1 MPDFTEI
8 LKIAVQEQDWKIIC
22 GLYKNI
28 TGEEL
33 PLPQP
38 AEEEE
43 PVEEDFLTKE
53 YDLESLRENS
63 STEKVD
69 SGEDDKYN
77 QFTVPTRNSELSE
90 NRDSSGR
97 QARPETVGTKSKL
110 TNLVGVAENPFV
122 DDGTESLINPETGK
136 SFKEENKNI
145 KITPRNK
152 RSSLGMNDTSMID
165 VKCSECGESQKVSSV
180 LSYGFSEIDSQNNW
194 KCNDCSAKRA
204 KKRRG

>member
-38 AEEEE
+38 PEEEE

-63 STEKVD
+63 YTEKVMFIN
-69 SGEDDKYN
+69 SKKKIFTDKNLFNFLYCPIIYN
-77 QFTVPTRNSELSE
+77 LFPDARIIHCTRNPLDNILSIYRT
-90 NRDSSGR
+90 NFLNQSLLLSNLDHS
-97 QARPETVGTKSKL
+97 PKL
-110 TNLVGVAENPFV
+110 HWR
-122 DDGTESLINPETGK
+122 LI
-136 SFKEENKNI
+136 
-145 KITPRNK
+145 
-152 RSSLGMNDTSMID
+152 
-165 VKCSECGESQKVSSV
+165 
-180 LSYGFSEIDSQNNW
+180 
-194 KCNDCSAKRA
+194 
-204 KKRRG
+204 